1 MRKAQVTVIKKYPN
15 RRLYDTSTSTYITL
29 DDVKQMVIRSEAMQ
43 VVDAKT
49 NEDLTRATLM
59 QILLEEEASGS
70 AVFNVSML
78 SALIKLYGQAQQS
91 VLAPFLENSLI
102 QFQKA
107 QQLMEEQMQSMPKGF
122 DPHSIFNPA
131 NAFQKSM
138 EENSKIWQALMQ
150 QQQVATKTMIEQMQ
164 TVMNPKKK

>member
-1 MRKAQVTVIKKYPN
+1 MPKAQVTVIKKYPN

-29 DDVKQMVIRSEAMQ
+29 DDVKQMVIRSEPMQ

-59 QILLEEEASGS
+59 QILLEEEASG
-70 AVFNVSML
+70 APVFNVSML

-91 VLAPFLENSLI
+91 VLAPFLENSLV

-107 QQLMEEQMQSMPKGF
+107 QQLMEEQMRTLPKGF
-122 DPHSIFNPA
+122 DPQSMFNPA
-131 NAFQKSM
+131 GAFQKSV
-138 EENSKIWQALMQ
+138 EENSKIWQTLMQ
-150 QQQVATKTMIEQMQ
+150 QQQAATQTMIEQMQ
-164 TVMNPKKK
+164 TMMQPKKK